1 MVIPGDYQVRLTV
14 AGQSQTARLQVIADP
29 RAHSSGDALQK
40 ALALLLETRDRIT
53 QLHQAV
59 NQIRDLK
66 SQIDSLHQRFA
77 ANESLRRALD
87 QTKTLREKIST
98 VEEQLIQVNMKGSE
112 ANLAFPNML
121 NEELDS
127 FSHLVE
133 QADATPT
140 LAQYEV
146 FRMLSAKEDAAL
158 KTWGQIQTADLPAVN
173 SLVRES
179 NIPVLTVRD
188 AASDEVKGR

>member
-1 MVIPGDYQVRLTV
+1 
-14 AGQSQTARLQVIADP
+14 
-29 RAHSSGDALQK
+29 
-40 ALALLLETRDRIT
+40 
-53 QLHQAV
+53 
-59 NQIRDLK
+59 
-66 SQIDSLHQRFA
+66 
-77 ANESLRRALD
+77 
-87 QTKTLREKIST
+87 
-98 VEEQLIQVNMKGSE
+98 VNMKGSE